1 MLSSLTFGTR
11 MSRPLSV
18 TAASRRPT
26 WLLIAL
32 ACALVAV
39 FSGTLHLRA
48 RFADQPPAP
57 EPLPVRGIDYV
68 VEPGF
73 ARSLRFTGV
82 VRARDQIEAGF
93 ELPGIL
99 HELAV
104 EEGDQL
110 TAGTVIA
117 RLDSSQLEARRQVA
131 TADLASVEAELE
143 LARLR
148 AERQRKLRAS
158 GAVSA
163 QDYDETRLAA
173 VALEGRLASLSA
185 QLQSLDIDLRKSVL
199 RAPWNGVVAQRYLDA
214 GAIVAAGTPVVRL
227 LRTEQLEARI
237 GIPAQHLHALQTG
250 REYPLL
256 LRTGPV
262 AASLRAV
269 HPDVE
274 PLTRT
279 ALAIFALP
287 DANQSLDGE
296 PASLL
301 LQEEITSEGGWLPV
315 SALLEG
321 ERGAWAVLRLQAREA
336 STVAVREMVEVLEI
350 DGDRAFVRGSLQSG
364 QTVIADGIHRIAAG
378 TPVRPLER

>member
-1 MLSSLTFGTR
+1 MLQ
-11 MSRPLSV
+11 PLSCD
-18 TAASRRPT
+18 TASRRPT
-26 WLLIAL
+26 WLWITL
-32 ACALVAV
+32 ACTLAALLSAL
-39 FSGTLHLRA
+39 LHLRA
-48 RFADQPPAP
+48 GLAGQPPAP
-57 EPLPVRGIDYV
+57 EPMPVRAIDFV
-68 VEPGF
+68 VEPGYQ
-73 ARSLRFTGV
+73 RSLRFTGV
-82 VRARDQIEAGF
+82 VRAQDQTEAGF
-93 ELPGIL
+93 ELPGML
-99 HELAV
+99 LELAV

-117 RLDSSQLEARRQVA
+117 RLDSSQLDARRRVA
-131 TADLASVEAELE
+131 AAELASVEADLE

-158 GAVSA
+158 GAISA

-173 VALEGRLASLSA
+173 VALEGRLESLSA
-185 QLQSLDIDLRKSVL
+185 QLRSLDIDLEKSVL
-199 RAPWNGVVAQRYLDA
+199 RAPWNGVVAQRYLDT

-237 GIPAQHLHALQTG
+237 GVPAQYLQALQPS
-250 REYPLL
+250 REYRLL

-262 AASLRAV
+262 AATLCAV
-269 HPDVE
+269 RPDVE

-287 DANQSLDGE
+287 AANQSLDGE
-296 PASLL
+296 PVSLL
-301 LQEEITSEGGWLPV
+301 LQEQIASEGGWLPV

>member
-1 MLSSLTFGTR
+1 MLHPLSSDT
-11 MSRPLSV
+11 
-18 TAASRRPT
+18 ASRHPT

-32 ACALVAV
+32 ACVLVAV
-39 FSGTLHLRA
+39 LSAILHLRA
-48 RFADQPPAP
+48 GFADQPPTP
-57 EPLPVRGIDYV
+57 EPLPVRGIDFV
-68 VEPGF
+68 LEPGF
-73 ARSLRFTGV
+73 VRSLRFTGV
-82 VRARDQIEAGF
+82 VRARDQSEAGF
-93 ELPGIL
+93 ELPGMVR
-99 HELAV
+99 ELAV
-104 EEGDQL
+104 EEGDRL
-110 TAGTVIA
+110 TEGAVIA
-117 RLDSSQLEARRQVA
+117 RLDTSQLKARRRVA
-131 TADLASVEAELE
+131 AADLTSVEAELE

-158 GAVSA
+158 GAVSV
-163 QDYDETRLAA
+163 QDYDATRLAA
-173 VALEGRLASLSA
+173 QALEGRLASLAA
-185 QLQSLDIDLRKSVL
+185 QLQSIDIDLHKSVL
-199 RAPWNGVVAQRYLDA
+199 HAPWNGVVAQRYLDT

-237 GIPAQHLHALQTG
+237 GIPTQHLHALQTG
-250 REYPLL
+250 REYRLL

-262 AASLRAV
+262 AARLRAV

-279 ALAIFALP
+279 ALAVFVLP

-296 PASLL
+296 PVSLL
-301 LQEEITSEGGWLPV
+301 LKEEIASEGGWLPV

-321 ERGAWAVLRLQAREA
+321 ERGAWSVLRLQAREA

>member
-1 MLSSLTFGTR
+1 MLQ
-11 MSRPLSV
+11 PLSCD
-18 TAASRRPT
+18 TASRRPT
-26 WLLIAL
+26 WLWITL
-32 ACALVAV
+32 ACTLAALLSAL
-39 FSGTLHLRA
+39 LHLRA
-48 RFADQPPAP
+48 GLAGQPPAP
-57 EPLPVRGIDYV
+57 EPMPVRAIDFV
-68 VEPGF
+68 VEPGYQ
-73 ARSLRFTGV
+73 RSLRFTGV
-82 VRARDQIEAGF
+82 VRAQDQTEAGF
-93 ELPGIL
+93 ELPGML
-99 HELAV
+99 LELAV

-117 RLDSSQLEARRQVA
+117 RLDSSQLDARRRVA
-131 TADLASVEAELE
+131 AAELASVEADLE

-158 GAVSA
+158 GAISA

-173 VALEGRLASLSA
+173 VALEGRLESLSA
-185 QLQSLDIDLRKSVL
+185 QLRSLDIDLEKSVL
-199 RAPWNGVVAQRYLDA
+199 RAPWNGVVAQRYLDT

-237 GIPAQHLHALQTG
+237 GVPAQYLQALQPS
-250 REYPLL
+250 REYRLL

-262 AASLRAV
+262 AATLRAV
-269 HPDVE
+269 RPDVE

-287 DANQSLDGE
+287 AANQSLDGE
-296 PASLL
+296 PVSLL
-301 LQEEITSEGGWLPV
+301 LQEQIASEGGWLPV